1 MSLVV
6 KGTVWIGVFLG
17 VTILPLVFAAI
28 GVSEPGRGFAT
39 EFSAALGF
47 VGLSLMGL
55 EFALVARFR
64 SVAEPFGSDALVQ
77 FHRQMGLVGLGL
89 VLVHIAI
96 SAPWDLVIRPFDADT
111 PARVRW
117 ALLATLALF
126 ALIASSVWRTKLRL
140 RYEVWHV
147 LHAVLAV
154 VIIVASLMHALL
166 VDYYLNTTWKRV
178 LWILMMAAFGAVLV
192 WVRIGKPL
200 LLWGRPWSVER
211 VTAERGRTTTLTLR
225 ADGHRGIDFVP
236 GQYAWFAIGSSP
248 FALTKHPFSFSS
260 SSEADGTLEVSIKAL
275 GDFTSTVG
283 DLAVGTKVY
292 VDGPHGVFSPDLY
305 EGPGFCL
312 IAGGVGIT
320 PTMSILRTFADRD
333 DRRPIVAIVASS
345 TWDDVTFREEL
356 EAIGARDNVT
366 LVHTLSRPPDG
377 WDGEHGRVDASMLR
391 RHLPSGS
398 HRWQYF
404 ICGPDPMMDAM
415 EAALLELEVPDSR
428 IHTERF
434 GWV

>member
-6 KGTVWIGVFLG
+6 RGALWIGIFFG
-17 VTILPLVFAAI
+17 VAIAPLVFAAI
-28 GVSEPGRGFAT
+28 GVSEPGRGWAT

-64 SVAEPFGSDALVQ
+64 SVAAPFGSDALVQ
-77 FHRQMGLVGLGL
+77 FHRQIGLVGLSF

-96 SAPWDLVIRPFDADT
+96 SAPWDLVIRPFDANT

-126 ALIASSVWRTKLRL
+126 ALVATSVWRKRFRL
-140 RYEVWHV
+140 SYEAWHV
-147 LHAVLAV
+147 VHAVLAV
-154 VIIVASLMHALL
+154 TIVVASVMHALL

-178 LWILMMAAFGAVLV
+178 LWVAMAAAFVTVLL

-200 LLWGRPWSVER
+200 VLQRRPWTVET
-211 VTAERGRTTTLTLR
+211 VNPERGSTTTLTLR
-225 ADGHRGIDFVP
+225 ADGHDGMEFLP
-236 GQYAWFAIGSSP
+236 GQYAWFAIGRSP

-260 SSEADGTLEVSIKAL
+260 SGDEGDRVGVSIKAL
-275 GDFTSTVG
+275 GDFTSTVA
-283 DLAVGTKVY
+283 DIEPGTKVY
-292 VDGPHGVFSPDLY
+292 IDGPHGVFSPDLY

-320 PTMSILRTFADRD
+320 PTMSILRTFLDRD
-333 DRRPIVAIVASS
+333 DTRPIVVFIGNPS
-345 TWDDVTFREEL
+345 WDEVTFRDEL
-356 EAIGARDNVT
+356 QSIAALPNVT
-366 LVHTLSRPPDG
+366 VVHALGSPPPD
-377 WDGEHGRVDASMLR
+377 WTGETGRIDADMLR
-391 RHLPSGS
+391 RHLPDN
-398 HRWQYF
+398 HRRWQFF
-404 ICGPDPMMDAM
+404 ICGPDAMMDAM
-415 EAALLELEVPDSR
+415 EHALLELDLPGTR